1 MPRGIAGGVDD
12 PIVPRRSY
20 CELLPQQVWPFLQP
34 DAASNIPHHPL
45 TIDHLTI
52 DHLTIDHLTIPFTI
66 SPLPFTIT

>member
-1 MPRGIAGGVDD
+1 MPRGVAGEVDD
-12 PIVPRRSY
+12 PIVPRCSY

-52 DHLTIDHLTIPFTI
+52 DHLTIPFTI